1 VDRTFRIGLVGT
13 GWVAHQHVAGYRA
26 VLGPRAQVVAACDPR
41 ADVLAD
47 FCDRYGVPGRF
58 PDATAMLAGADLDVL
73 VLLTPPQ
80 VREEVLD
87 PAFAAGV
94 HVLVEKPFGPDAVRA
109 AGYVTAAERAGVHL
123 AVGQNFRWFPEHQ
136 WMHQQLA
143 DPGLGALRSLEAR
156 TFQDRPQSP
165 GVWRAAQ
172 HRLEMAIFSVH
183 LIDRLQWMAAAAPL
197 AVSALT
203 RRDESGDLPGEQSTH
218 LLVQFEGGVVA
229 SMTSTWMARGL
240 PESTMRADLVGG
252 SVAVHRAGPMAGD
265 ATGEVQLRGGEVVR
279 ASFPDRDDPPH
290 GPRTYGHGL
299 GALLDAVEGGYE
311 APHSGR
317 DNLATMGIM
326 DAAYLSASRGGALV
340 EVAEVLPAPGPTA

>member
-47 FCDRYGVPGRF
+47 FADRYGVPGRHA
-58 PDATAMLAGADLDVL
+58 DATQMVAEADLDVL
-73 VLLTPPQ
+73 VLLTPPE
-80 VREEVLD
+80 VRDEVLD

-94 HVLVEKPFGPDAVRA
+94 HVLVEKPFGQDAVRA
-109 AGYVTAAERAGVHL
+109 AGYVAAAERAGVHL

-136 WMHQQLA
+136 WMHERLG
-143 DPGLGALRSLEAR
+143 DPRLGALRSLEAR
-156 TFQDRPQSP
+156 CFQDRPQAP
-165 GVWRAAQ
+165 GVWRAEQ
-172 HRLEMAIFSVH
+172 QRLEMAIFSVH
-183 LIDRLQWMAAAAPL
+183 LIDRLQWMAGTAPV
-197 AVSALT
+197 AVSAVT
-203 RRDESGDLPGEQSTH
+203 RRDERGDLPGEQSTH
-218 LLVQFEGGVVA
+218 LLVQFDGGVVA

-252 SVAVHRAGPMAGD
+252 SVSVHRAGPMSGD
-265 ATGEVQLRGGEVVR
+265 ASGAVQLHGAEPARV
-279 ASFPDRDDPPH
+279 AFPDHDEPPH

-299 GALLDAVEGGYE
+299 AALLDAVEGGYE

-340 EVAEVLPAPGPTA
+340 EVEEVLG